1 MLMDFIGVFYGFF
14 FITVENFKVVKIKFL
29 SKKIKLPL
37 KKASIFF
44 MFDTFKRPQELQY
57 AHFLDGNNDAAVK
70 NKWNDLSLQRIQKK
84 VGTILVI
91 R

>member
-1 MLMDFIGVFYGFF
+1 
-14 FITVENFKVVKIKFL
+14 
-29 SKKIKLPL
+29 
-37 KKASIFF
+37 